1 MIAEITTL
9 AGQYAG
15 AGDDYRFSRD
25 YLICA
30 ARHALDAE
38 GCSGTSHIILVRAA
52 LGCAVMYA
60 PAKDRGTAEEQ
71 INPLIAECESRMKG
85 VH

>member
-15 AGDDYRFSRD
+15 AGDVYRFSRD

-52 LGCAVMYA
+52 LGCAVIYA
-60 PAKDRGTAEEQ
+60 PSKGRATAEEQ
-71 INPLIAECESRMKG
+71 INPLIAQCEVRMKG